1 MSNVKIKDIAEK
13 LGISSATVSMAL
25 NDRPGVNAQTKQ
37 RVMELVKKLNYTGST
52 IKKIPQNNGVINF
65 LVYKRFGKII
75 TNTQFFSDLIEA
87 VEKATRY
94 HNYTIALTY
103 CNNQEELNSVINSIL
118 SAQPEGIIIL
128 GTEMEENDLN
138 VFENMDIPI
147 IVLDNDLLGCEVD
160 TVTIN
165 NFDGIFRAIK
175 YLKEQGHT
183 DIGYL
188 KSSFLIKNFEQRSMA
203 FKYSLD
209 KLNLNYD
216 ENKVFLIE
224 PTIEGAC
231 KDIHS
236 IIKEKIVFP
245 KALIADNDLIAIG
258 ALKAFNQVG
267 IRVPDDI
274 SIIGFDNIPMGG
286 IFEPSLTSINVSCKD
301 LGSLAVEQLLWRIKH
316 KNEPFHKTSIATS
329 LVIRRSVKSQI

>member
-1 MSNVKIKDIAEK
+1 
-13 LGISSATVSMAL
+13 
-25 NDRPGVNAQTKQ
+25 
-37 RVMELVKKLNYTGST
+37 
-52 IKKIPQNNGVINF
+52 
-65 LVYKRFGKII
+65 
-75 TNTQFFSDLIEA
+75 
-87 VEKATRY
+87 
-94 HNYTIALTY
+94 
-103 CNNQEELNSVINSIL
+103 
-118 SAQPEGIIIL
+118 
-128 GTEMEENDLN
+128 
-138 VFENMDIPI
+138 
-147 IVLDNDLLGCEVD
+147 
-160 TVTIN
+160 
-165 NFDGIFRAIK
+165 
-175 YLKEQGHT
+175 
-183 DIGYL
+183 
-188 KSSFLIKNFEQRSMA
+188 MA

-286 IFEPSLTSINVSCKD
+286 IFLKPK
-301 LGSLAVEQLLWRIKH
+301 
-316 KNEPFHKTSIATS
+316 F
-329 LVIRRSVKSQI
+329 

>member
-1 MSNVKIKDIAEK
+1 M
-13 LGISSATVSMAL
+13 
-25 NDRPGVNAQTKQ
+25 
-37 RVMELVKKLNYTGST
+37 
-52 IKKIPQNNGVINF
+52 
-65 LVYKRFGKII
+65 
-75 TNTQFFSDLIEA
+75 
-87 VEKATRY
+87 
-94 HNYTIALTY
+94 
-103 CNNQEELNSVINSIL
+103 NSVINSIL

-216 ENKVFLIE
+216 ENKVF
-224 PTIEGAC
+224 
-231 KDIHS
+231 
-236 IIKEKIVFP
+236 
-245 KALIADNDLIAIG
+245 
-258 ALKAFNQVG
+258 
-267 IRVPDDI
+267 
-274 SIIGFDNIPMGG
+274 
-286 IFEPSLTSINVSCKD
+286 
-301 LGSLAVEQLLWRIKH
+301 W
-316 KNEPFHKTSIATS
+316 
-329 LVIRRSVKSQI
+329 